1 MFFVCSPF
9 PVRPLGSPCIRTIY
23 AGKLA
28 ALAFF
33 VNILLLLSIKKIIFG
48 SI

>member
-1 MFFVCSPF
+1 MSFVCSPF
-9 PVRPLGSPCIRTIY
+9 PVRPLASPCIRTIY

-28 ALAFF
+28 VLAFS
-33 VNILLLLSIKKIIFG
+33 VNILLLLSIKKRIFG